1 MTNIAAVDWIFL
13 MVLMGSLLL
22 GAWRGL
28 VYEVLSLFS
37 WIAAFALAQWRALD
51 VAGWLPLGSSPE
63 QVRYAAGFLL
73 VFIAV
78 LFVGGLIAFLMKRVV
93 SSVGLRPIDR
103 VLGAVF
109 GALRGVVLLMA
120 VTVMAD
126 MTSVHSSDA
135 WKEADGPLWA
145 AQLLGRLKPVLPSE
159 FVNYLPRN
167 E

>member
-1 MTNIAAVDWIFL
+1 LNNIATVDWIFL
-13 MVLMGSLLL
+13 MVLLISLLL

-28 VYEVLSLFS
+28 VYEVLSLLS
-37 WIAAFALAQWRALD
+37 WIAAFALAQWLALD
-51 VAGWLPLGSSPE
+51 AAEWLPLGGSSK
-63 QVRYAAGFLL
+63 QVRYAAGFFL
-73 VFIAV
+73 VFVVA
-78 LFVGGLIAFLMKRVV
+78 LFAGGLIAFLMKRVV

-103 VLGAVF
+103 VSGVVF

-120 VTVMAD
+120 VTVVVG
-126 MTSVHSSDA
+126 MTPMHSHDA

-145 AQLLGRLKPVLPSE
+145 AQLLGNLKPVLPSE

>member
-1 MTNIAAVDWIFL
+1 MNNISAVDWIFL
-13 MVLMGSLLL
+13 MILVASLLL

-28 VYEVLSLFS
+28 VYEMLSLLS
-37 WIAAFALAQWRALD
+37 WIAAFALAQWLALD
-51 VAGWLPLGSSPE
+51 AAGWLPLGSLPE

-73 VFIAV
+73 VFIAA
-78 LFVGGLIAFLMKRVV
+78 LFVGGMIAFLMQRVV

-103 VLGAVF
+103 VSGAVF

-120 VTVMAD
+120 VTVVAD
-126 MTSVHSSDA
+126 MTPVHSSDA
-135 WKEADGPLWA
+135 WEEADGPLWA
-145 AQLLGRLKPVLPSE
+145 AQLFGRLKSVLPSE